1 MSYDAESDRWGVLW
15 SKELLWP
22 GVEGAVGFAVKTRWR
37 ERGPILDRKGRK
49 LAKGTG
55 ANRSYPFGA
64 SAGIIV
70 GHLGPVGKQDAIAS
84 EGEFQEGDLVG
95 ASGLELAYQERL
107 AGTPSTKLQAV
118 DRKGKALDTLG
129 TRRGKPGKPVR
140 ATLDIRVQQAAE
152 AAYGSTTGGAVVMDP
167 QSGDLL
173 AVVSSSPFD
182 PNGYV
187 GVAGVEPFNR
197 ALAGLYPP
205 GSAMKVVTASAALD
219 TGTVTPNTTVT
230 GPADYQ
236 GVRNFESGVYGS
248 IPFSSAVKF
257 SVNTAFA
264 QIAEDLG
271 GRKMTRY
278 ARAFG
283 FNGDPKM
290 ALDANASSF
299 PPPEDLSDLMWGS
312 IGQAQV
318 LATPME
324 MATVSATIANNG
336 KRMEPRATFLDAKHG
351 ERAVSRKTARTM
363 NVLMQGVVQG
373 GTGVAAQSAGVP
385 VAGKTGTAEVS
396 IDGKIKNHAWFTA
409 FAPASAPKVAVAVVS
424 ELGGVGGQVAA
435 PLAGAILRNVLPLV
449 K

>member
-1 MSYDAESDRWGVLW
+1 
-15 SKELLWP
+15 
-22 GVEGAVGFAVKTRWR
+22 
-37 ERGPILDRKGRK
+37 
-49 LAKGTG
+49 
-55 ANRSYPFGA
+55 
-64 SAGIIV
+64 
-70 GHLGPVGKQDAIAS
+70 
-84 EGEFQEGDLVG
+84 
-95 ASGLELAYQERL
+95 
-107 AGTPSTKLQAV
+107 
-118 DRKGKALDTLG
+118 
-129 TRRGKPGKPVR
+129 
-140 ATLDIRVQQAAE
+140 
-152 AAYGSTTGGAVVMDP
+152 
-167 QSGDLL
+167 
-173 AVVSSSPFD
+173 
-182 PNGYV
+182 
-187 GVAGVEPFNR
+187 
-197 ALAGLYPP
+197 
-205 GSAMKVVTASAALD
+205 
-219 TGTVTPNTTVT
+219 
-230 GPADYQ
+230 
-236 GVRNFESGVYGS
+236 
-248 IPFSSAVKF
+248 
-257 SVNTAFA
+257 
-264 QIAEDLG
+264 
-271 GRKMTRY
+271 
-278 ARAFG
+278 
-283 FNGDPKM
+283 M